1 MTELPPP
8 WQEVARDTGHG
19 WVRAARILKL
29 VGHGQEAEH
38 GVSFWYHPSDG
49 TLERCDEARFN
60 SWIYLDQTR
69 QDT

>member
-1 MTELPPP
+1 M
-8 WQEVARDTGHG
+8 RDTPHG

-49 TLERCDEARFN
+49 SLTRCDETCFN
-60 SWIYLDQTR
+60 LWEFM
-69 QDT
+69 